1 MGEEV
6 VFFGEVLVVGLVIG
20 FGSLNSVSS
29 YQI

>member
-6 VFFGEVLVVGLVIG
+6 IFFGEVLVVGLVIG
-20 FGSLNSVSS
+20 LGSSNSVSS